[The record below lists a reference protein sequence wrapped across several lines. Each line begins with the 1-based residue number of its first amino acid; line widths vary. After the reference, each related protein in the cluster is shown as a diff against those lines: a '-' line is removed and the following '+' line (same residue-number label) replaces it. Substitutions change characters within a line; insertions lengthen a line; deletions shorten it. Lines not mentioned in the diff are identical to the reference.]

1 MDTRR
6 EFLKKIGVAAVATST
21 VATKTFADDKKI
33 ITAALIPE
41 ADAILPDLP
50 YSYDALEPFIDK
62 ETMELHHSKH
72 HKAYVDGVNNAR
84 KKLKEARDNNDYSLV
99 EHWSKKLAF
108 HSGGHFLHTL
118 FWNCMAPKSKNNV
131 NAPSKV
137 LLDRINLDFGS
148 FDNFKK
154 QFSAAAN
161 AVEGSGWALLHCDN
175 KTKSLAIMIAENQ
188 HKLSPWGTTPI
199 LGIDVWEHAYY
210 LKYRNKRADYVTAWW
225 EVVAWN
231 NVSKNY
237 EQV

>member
-6 EFLKKIGVAAVATST
+6 GFLKKVGVAVLAGST
-21 VATKTFADDKKI
+21 ISTQTFAEDQKNL
-33 ITAALIPE
+33 AASLIPE
-41 ADAILPDLP
+41 SDAVLPELP
-50 YSYDALEPFIDK
+50 YAYDALEPFIDK

-84 KKLKEARDNNDYSLV
+84 KKLKQARDSGDFSLI

-118 FWNCMAPKSKNNV
+118 FWKCMSPKNKDNKNT
-131 NAPSKV
+131 PSSE
-137 LLDRINLDFGS
+137 LLNRINLDFGS

-161 AVEGSGWALLHCDN
+161 AVEGSGWALLHCYN

-210 LKYRNKRADYVTAWW
+210 LKYRNKRADYVSAWW
-225 EVVAWN
+225 EVVSWN
-231 NVSKNY
+231 NVSTHY
-237 EQV
+237 SQV